1 MVIATIAFG
10 MGVDT
15 PDIRNV
21 VHWGPPEDVEQYVQ
35 STGRA
40 GRDGKTSHAILLIG
54 SGLDKRDT
62 EASMQEYS
70 TNKAECR
77 RRLLF
82 RDFDQSADISNQGC
96 ACCDICQLK
105 CKCGNCSIQELF

>member
-1 MVIATIAFG
+1 MVIATIGFG

-15 PDIRNV
+15 RDIRNV

-35 STGRA
+35 TTGRA
-40 GRDGKTSHAILLIG
+40 GRDDLPSHAILLVG

-62 EASMQEYS
+62 EASMQEYA
-70 TNKAECR
+70 TNKTECR

-82 RDFDQSADISNQGC
+82 RDFDKSADITNQGC
-96 ACCDICQLK
+96 SCMC
-105 CKCGNCSIQELF
+105 IQY